1 MFMFM
6 PAKAD
11 PAVGRL
17 TAMPLSTSQ
26 YGARPSIRRPMDTY
40 HSRMHTIH
48 TIQGCTR
55 PASFPLGSPGRV
67 FKVPLGRRDYWLLGL
82 SSAGAGLSRP
92 LHQCIWHVLKG
103 NCHHFQYQN
112 GRKYRKNPDEQKKK
126 RNLKAVFLQPQWLVK
141 DLQLQ
146 ADDVTGA
153 KKPFYHTNPYIID

>member
-1 MFMFM
+1 MSTLIFTSTDQFQSNDAMLDWGASSENSDCHILCDFCQMFMFMFM

-92 LHQCIWHVLKG
+92 LHQCI
-103 NCHHFQYQN
+103 
-112 GRKYRKNPDEQKKK
+112 
-126 RNLKAVFLQPQWLVK
+126 
-141 DLQLQ
+141 
-146 ADDVTGA
+146 
-153 KKPFYHTNPYIID
+153 